1 MSGREPPLDV
11 WLVDLRRCASALHA
25 LELASPRLSDD
36 ENVRAQ
42 AKGDDGGNW
51 RAQRIALRI
60 LLERY
65 VGPDVRRKAFVT
77 GAKGKPQ
84 LAEPSDIH
92 FSVSDCGPFALLAIA
107 RGGAIGVDIERPRTL
122 RLSDARRAGLVMA
135 AAGVAQSGN
144 WPNGVR
150 GNADDDATVLQAWVR
165 LEAWAK
171 ARSTGIG
178 ALLSDLGIWGSAR
191 ANTTGISPGAR
202 AMEILRQEDM
212 EITDLALPH
221 RLQGALACAL
231 THGPI
236 DVRDFPAEMEAL
248 TALGK
253 SVSSK

>member
-1 MSGREPPLDV
+1 MSGSEPLDV

-36 ENVRAQ
+36 EIVRAQ

-65 VGPDVRRKAFVT
+65 VGPGMRGQAFAT

-84 LAEPSDIH
+84 LVGPSDIH
-92 FSVSDCGPFALLAIA
+92 FSVSNSDAFALFAIS
-107 RGGAIGVDIERPRTL
+107 RGGAVGVDIERPRVL
-122 RLSDARRAGLVMA
+122 RLSDARRTAIVAA

-144 WPNGVR
+144 WPSSVR

-178 ALLSDLGIWGSAR
+178 TLLSDLGIWGSAR
-191 ANTTGISPGAR
+191 AATTGISPGAR
-202 AMEILRQEDM
+202 AMDILRQEEM

-221 RLQGALACAL
+221 RLQGAVACAL
-231 THGPI
+231 PHGPI
-236 DVRDFPAEMEAL
+236 GVRDFPAEMDAL
-248 TALGK
+248 AALA
-253 SVSSK
+253 S

>member
-1 MSGREPPLDV
+1 MSRSEPLLDV
-11 WLVDLRRCASALHA
+11 WLVDLHRCASALHA

-42 AKGDDGGNW
+42 TKGDDGGNW

-65 VGPDVRRKAFVT
+65 VGPEVRGKAFAT

-84 LAEPSDIH
+84 LAGSSDIH

-107 RGGAIGVDIERPRTL
+107 RGGAIGVDIERPRAL
-122 RLSDARRAGLVMA
+122 RLSNARRTAIVT
-135 AAGVAQSGN
+135 AAGVVQSGN
-144 WPNGVR
+144 WPSGVR
-150 GNADDDATVLQAWVR
+150 GDADDDTTVLQAWVR

-178 ALLSDLGIWGSAR
+178 ALLSDLGIWGSAC
-191 ANTTGISPGAR
+191 ATTTGISPGAR
-202 AMEILRQEDM
+202 AMEILRLERT

-231 THGPI
+231 SHGPI

-248 TALGK
+248 TALEK
-253 SVSSK
+253 SV